1 MRCNLISN
9 YHAPNALN
17 LVVVQV
23 IAASAGAVIKQ
34 ALEDWYIREII
45 FFVSL
50 FFSVEICESA
60 NEVIFNFLDFKL
72 KIIKLNFSLKRMKM
86 KMYSIF
92 K

>member
-34 ALEDWYIREII
+34 ALEDWYIRDHKLY
-45 FFVSL
+45 SL
-50 FFSVEICESA
+50 SVCFSV
-60 NEVIFNFLDFKL
+60 L
-72 KIIKLNFSLKRMKM
+72 KYVKVLMR
-86 KMYSIF
+86 
-92 K
+92 